1 MQKETLSTP
10 PRGHHLTADS
20 ALHPTASAPAHP
32 TAADTAQ
39 HPDVLL
45 TVEGVTA
52 SYGESAVLRG
62 VDVVVRRGAVTT
74 VMGRNGV
81 GKSTLLRT
89 IMGLVRVQEGTIWL
103 HTPGPVGSRGSADP
117 MGSGVPTAARQE
129 LSRLTPFRI
138 ARAGIGYVPQGREIL
153 PKLTVQENLNLG
165 LEAAPDHKAKMPEDE
180 LYALFPIL
188 KEFRRRPGGNLSGG
202 QQQQLAIARALISG
216 PTLLLLD
223 EPTEGIQPSIAIEI
237 GDIVRR
243 LAKERGIGVLLVEQK
258 IDFARHVTD
267 HFYCMDRGRM
277 TREGPA
283 AGFDF
288 HELQQHIAV

>member
-1 MQKETLSTP
+1 M
-10 PRGHHLTADS
+10 S
-20 ALHPTASAPAHP
+20 A
-32 TAADTAQ
+32 
-39 HPDVLL
+39 LL
-45 TVEGVTA
+45 TVEDVTA

-62 VDVVVRRGAVTT
+62 VDLTAHHGAVTT

-89 IMGLVRVQEGTIWL
+89 IMGLVKVREGAI
-103 HTPGPVGSRGSADP
+103 R
-117 MGSGVPTAARQE
+117 MGALPLTN
-129 LSRLTPFRI
+129 LSPHRI

-153 PKLTVQENLNLG
+153 PRLTVQENLHLG

-180 LYALFPIL
+180 LFALFPIL

-216 PTLLLLD
+216 PSLLLLD

-237 GDIVRR
+237 GDIIKR
-243 LAKERGIGVLLVEQK
+243 LAKEKGIAVLLVEQK

-283 AGFDF
+283 ATFDYKVF
-288 HELQQHIAV
+288 AESEGLRILNNYE